1 MCSIS
6 FAQSDSCSYLPN
18 RRTAEYQF
26 SGDDKRFAY
35 SCSLMLSMKI
45 VTHFQPSLRCCR
57 LSYGVQ
63 QFCQHFLHK
72 SAGFR
77 LHVCPCT
84 EHTRERSCTAADQ
97 ILYGMGIG
105 FTLQNVENGIG
116 QLFSLLRFHA
126 QDPLPQ
132 RGIQQLTGVGGI
144 LGIVPVIPDHTP
156 RVWIVLQKT
165 FLCAVN
171 YLIFLVMLQQ
181 HAYYRSLWN
190 KGIHSFLQL
199 LKLRLSKQVCHKA
212 WSVIVIDCTNPR
224 KVFRLHLD
232 GCINCQI
239 AAFGVS
245 AHIDVGK
252 SQ

>member
-1 MCSIS
+1 M
-6 FAQSDSCSYLPN
+6 FPHAFHENRHAFPAVAEMLPSVL
-18 RRTAEYQF
+18 RSA
-26 SGDDKRFAY
+26 AV
-35 SCSLMLSMKI
+35 LSA
-45 VTHFQPSLRCCR
+45 
-57 LSYGVQ
+57 
-63 QFCQHFLHK
+63 FLHK

-156 RVWIVLQKT
+156 RVWIVLQKP
-165 FLCAVN
+165 FCVL
-171 YLIFLVMLQQ
+171 
-181 HAYYRSLWN
+181 
-190 KGIHSFLQL
+190 
-199 LKLRLSKQVCHKA
+199 
-212 WSVIVIDCTNPR
+212 
-224 KVFRLHLD
+224 
-232 GCINCQI
+232 
-239 AAFGVS
+239 
-245 AHIDVGK
+245 
-252 SQ
+252 